1 MSMSFERL
9 VGLFVTDE
17 TVYEA
22 YRAAMKPILA
32 RYGGAFQFD
41 FRVADTLLSQTT
53 HPINRVFIIRFP
65 DEQSHNAFFS
75 DPEYVAVRTQLF
87 NASVGGSTIIAR
99 YTKPD

>member
-1 MSMSFERL
+1 MSFERL

-17 TVYEA
+17 TAYEA
-22 YRAAMKPILA
+22 YRAAMKPILT

-41 FRVADTLLSQTT
+41 FRVNETLLSQAT

-75 DPEYVAVRTQLF
+75 DPEYVAVRTRFF
-87 NASVGGSTIIAR
+87 NASVDGSTVIAR
-99 YTKPD
+99 YTTPD